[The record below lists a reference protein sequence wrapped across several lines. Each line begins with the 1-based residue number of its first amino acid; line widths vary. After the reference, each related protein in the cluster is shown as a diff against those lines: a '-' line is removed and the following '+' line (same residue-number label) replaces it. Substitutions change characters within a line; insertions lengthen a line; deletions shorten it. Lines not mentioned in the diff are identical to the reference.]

1 MAKDLRKQ
9 QALEYHSKGRP
20 GKIEVI
26 PTKEAKT
33 QRDLSLAYS
42 PGVAEPCKEI
52 ASHKEDVY
60 KYTAKGNLVAV
71 ISNGTAVLGLG
82 DIGPEASK
90 PVMEGKGVL
99 FKIFADIDVF
109 DIEIDEKDP
118 EKFVEIVRALEPTF
132 GGINLE
138 DIKAPECF
146 FIEKALR
153 EKLTIPVMHDDQH
166 GTAIISAAALLN
178 ALEIQKKK
186 IDKAKFVVN
195 GAGAAAMACIALYV
209 SLGAKPENFCVFDS
223 KGSLYKDRTD
233 LEEFKKQFANGSPN
247 TTLDKAMKDAD
258 VFIGLSKGNVVTGDM
273 VKGMAKNP
281 IVFAMAN
288 PDPEISYEEATGARK
303 DVIMATGRSD
313 YPNQVNNVL
322 GFPYI
327 FRGALDVRATQINE
341 AMKLAAVKALAEL
354 AKSPVPDIVNLA
366 YNTKTITFGADYIIP
381 KPLDPRLLATVAP
394 AVAKAAID
402 SGVAQHPIT
411 DWEGYV
417 SELNKRLGLDNQV
430 LRALGSKARRDP
442 RRIVFAEADNVKILK
457 AAQVVIDE
465 GIGYPILLGDENKIR
480 QIAQVNGI
488 DLEGL
493 PIFDPRSDAMEE
505 KRGQFGDLFFK
516 KRGRKG
522 FNFYESKKVMKD
534 RNYFGCMMVET
545 GEADCMISGLS
556 KNYPDTIRPAIQCI
570 GMDED
575 VNKIAGMYLMLTKRG
590 PIFLADTTVNFNPTA
605 EELAE
610 ITLMVAQEVRNFNI
624 IPRIA
629 MISYSNFGSSK
640 SPEANLVAEATKLVK
655 EWMPD
660 LLVDGEM
667 QASLA
672 FNNEILKENYPF
684 SELVDKDVN
693 TLIFPNLAAGNIAY
707 NLLKEVGGAD
717 AIGPILLGL
726 KKPVHILQL
735 GSSVRNIVNMATI
748 AVVDAQINSE
758 KASDEMIRK
767 SSWWKRLKKR
777 SNKEAASSS

>member
-1 MAKDLRKQ
+1 MKNDLRKQ

-20 GKIEVI
+20 GKIEVV

-52 ASHKEDVY
+52 AANKENVY

-71 ISNGTAVLGLG
+71 ITNGTAVLGLG

-109 DIEIDEKDP
+109 DIEIAETDP
-118 EKFVEIVRALEPTF
+118 EKFVQIVSALEPTF

-146 FIEKALR
+146 IIEKALR

-178 ALEIQKKK
+178 ALQIQKKK
-186 IDKAKFVVN
+186 IEKVKFVIN
-195 GAGAAAMACIALYV
+195 GAGAAAMACIQLYV
-209 SLGAKPENFCVFDS
+209 SLGARPENFCVFDIN
-223 KGSLYKDRTD
+223 GALHRERND
-233 LEEFKKQFANGSPN
+233 LEEFKLQFANAKPGA
-247 TTLDKAMKDAD
+247 TLDRAMKDAD
-258 VFIGLSKGNVVTGDM
+258 VFVGLSVGNVVSADM
-273 VKGMAKNP
+273 VKSMAKNP

-288 PDPEISYEEATGARK
+288 PDPEILWEEANNARK
-303 DVIMATGRSD
+303 DLVLATGRSD

-341 AMKLAAVKALAEL
+341 AMKLAAVHALADL
-354 AKSPVPDIVNLA
+354 AKTPVPDIVNLA
-366 YNTKTITFGADYIIP
+366 YNAKTISFGSDYIIP
-381 KPLDPRLLATVAP
+381 KPLDPRLLATIAP
-394 AVAKAAID
+394 AVAKAAME

-417 SELNKRLGLDNQV
+417 NDLNRRLGLDNQV
-430 LRALGSKARRDP
+430 FRVLGSRARRDP
-442 RRIVFAEADNVKILK
+442 KRIVFSEADNIKILK
-457 AAQVVIDE
+457 AAQIVFDE
-465 GIGYPILLGDENKIR
+465 GIGYPILLGDEIKIR
-480 QIAQVNGI
+480 SIAQINGI
-488 DLEGL
+488 NLEGL
-493 PIFDPRSDAMEE
+493 PIFDPHGDAMEE
-505 KRGQFGDLFFK
+505 KRNIYSELFFQ
-516 KRGRKG
+516 KRQRRG
-522 FNFYESKKVMKD
+522 FNYYESKKVMKD

-545 GEADCMISGLS
+545 GEADAMISGLS

-570 GMDED
+570 GTEEN
-575 VNKIAGMYLMLTKRG
+575 VNRIAGMYLMLTKKG

-605 EELAE
+605 QELAE
-610 ITLMVAQEVRNFNI
+610 ITLLVAKEVKNFNI
-624 IPRIA
+624 RPRIA
-629 MISYSNFGSSK
+629 MLSYSNFGSSN
-640 SPEANLVAEATKLVK
+640 SPEARLVAEAKNIVK
-655 EWMPD
+655 KRMPS
-660 LLVDGEM
+660 LIVDGEM
-667 QASLA
+667 QASVA
-672 FNNEILKENYPF
+672 FNNELLKENYPF

-693 TLIFPNLAAGNIAY
+693 TLIFPNLAAGNVAY
-707 NLLKEVGGAD
+707 NLLKEVGNAD

-735 GSSVRNIVNMATI
+735 GTSVRNIVNMATI
-748 AVVDAQINSE
+748 AVVDAQIKS
-758 KASDEMIRK
+758 KAATEEEIRR
-767 SSWWKRLKKR
+767 SPWWKRLKR
-777 SNKEAASSS
+777 SNKVD

>member
-1 MAKDLRKQ
+1 MKNDLRKQ

-20 GKIEVI
+20 GKIEVV

-52 ASHKEDVY
+52 AANKENVY

-71 ISNGTAVLGLG
+71 ITNGTAVLGLG

-109 DIEIDEKDP
+109 DIEIAETDP
-118 EKFVEIVRALEPTF
+118 EKFVQIVSALEPTF

-146 FIEKALR
+146 IIEKALR

-178 ALEIQKKK
+178 ALQIQKKK
-186 IDKAKFVVN
+186 IEKVKFVIN
-195 GAGAAAMACIALYV
+195 GAGAAAMACIQLYV
-209 SLGAKPENFCVFDS
+209 SLGARPENFCVFDIN
-223 KGSLYKDRTD
+223 GALHRERND
-233 LEEFKKQFANGSPN
+233 LEEFKLQFANAKPGA
-247 TTLDKAMKDAD
+247 TLDRAMKDAD
-258 VFIGLSKGNVVTGDM
+258 VFVGLSVGNVVSADM
-273 VKGMAKNP
+273 VKSMAKNP

-288 PDPEISYEEATGARK
+288 PDPEILWEEANNARK
-303 DVIMATGRSD
+303 DLVLATGRSD

-341 AMKLAAVKALAEL
+341 AMKLAAVHALADL
-354 AKSPVPDIVNLA
+354 AKTPVPDIVNLA
-366 YNTKTITFGADYIIP
+366 YNAKTISFGSDYIIP
-381 KPLDPRLLATVAP
+381 KPLDPRLLATIAP
-394 AVAKAAID
+394 AVAKAAME

-417 SELNKRLGLDNQV
+417 NDLNRRLGLDNQV
-430 LRALGSKARRDP
+430 FRVLGSRARRDP
-442 RRIVFAEADNVKILK
+442 KRIVFSEADNIKILK
-457 AAQVVIDE
+457 AAQIVFDE
-465 GIGYPILLGDENKIR
+465 GIGYPILLGDEIKIR
-480 QIAQVNGI
+480 SIAQINGI
-488 DLEGL
+488 NLEGL
-493 PIFDPRSDAMEE
+493 PIFDPHGDAMEE
-505 KRGQFGDLFFK
+505 KRNIYGELFFQ
-516 KRGRKG
+516 KRKRRG
-522 FNFYESKKVMKD
+522 FNYYESKKVMKD

-545 GEADCMISGLS
+545 GEADAMISGLS

-570 GMDED
+570 GTEEN
-575 VNKIAGMYLMLTKRG
+575 VNRIAGMYLMLTKKG

-605 EELAE
+605 QELAE
-610 ITLMVAQEVRNFNI
+610 ITLLVAKEVKNFNI
-624 IPRIA
+624 RPRIA
-629 MISYSNFGSSK
+629 MLSYSNFGSSN
-640 SPEANLVAEATKLVK
+640 SPEARLVAEAKNIVK
-655 EWMPD
+655 KRMPS
-660 LLVDGEM
+660 LIVDGEM
-667 QASLA
+667 QASVA
-672 FNNEILKENYPF
+672 FNNELLKENYPF

-693 TLIFPNLAAGNIAY
+693 TLIFPNLAAGNVAY
-707 NLLKEVGGAD
+707 NLLKEVGNAD

-735 GSSVRNIVNMATI
+735 GTSVRNIVNMATI
-748 AVVDAQINSE
+748 AVVDAQIKTRIATE
-758 KASDEMIRK
+758 EEIRR
-767 SSWWKRLKKR
+767 SPWWKRLKR
-777 SNKEAASSS
+777 TNKVEP